1 MYYSILVRWGSEW
14 DGQSVIYTK
23 SKALFDA
30 LRTAND
36 DIYYNNGFSE
46 ELKQEIRD
54 AHANIDWGMS
64 HSPEPIDEDMGLCQ
78 AIEYLETS
86 NVKYP
91 ITILDHDDFT
101 PYWNY

>member
-30 LRTAND
+30 LNTAND
-36 DIYYNNGFSE
+36 DIYYDNGFSE
-46 ELKQEIRD
+46 ELKQEILD
-54 AHANIDWGMS
+54 KHNAIEWTGQ
-64 HSPEPIDEDMGLCQ
+64 PEDIEEDMGLCQ
-78 AIEYLETS
+78 AIEYLETHS
-86 NVKYP
+86 VEYP
-91 ITILDHDDFT
+91 ITILDHTEFT